1 MNGSLNALVIDDEQ
15 PVRDFVCTVLSE
27 DGWQVSRAS
36 SGEEAFEM
44 LDQRDWSIVFCDVI
58 LGGADGYT
66 VLRRFKEDLP
76 DTKVVLMTGQGHAAG
91 ALDATAFGAYDYLLK
106 PFTVEDL
113 QSLSATL
120 RDQFMSRQ
128 QRLAPGQRAPY
139 GSDID
144 LVGRSHAFIEVMKQV
159 GRVAATNLPV
169 LLTGESG
176 TGKELIASTLHRHS
190 GRADKAFVAVNCG
203 AIPSE
208 LIESELFG
216 HVKGSF
222 TGAERDRRGLWEEA
236 DGGTVFLDE
245 ITETTLAF
253 QVKLLRVLQE
263 SEIRRVGSKQTQK
276 VNVRVIASSNRNVEE
291 EVRAARFRDD
301 LFYRLNAVSIRL
313 PPLRE
318 RREDIPPLAQAFA
331 SRVYSLSPRV
341 RFSLD
346 ALEQLERYP
355 WPGNIREL
363 ENAVVRAAA
372 MCDGIIRVQDLPDR
386 IRNFQNE
393 PDGHADT
400 ERPSQPETLVPLSTI
415 EGQYVAKVLTRTG
428 GNKQAAS
435 RILEVDRK
443 TLDRMINRH
452 QIDFAKI
459 KSNGSHI
466 H

>member
-1 MNGSLNALVIDDEQ
+1 
-15 PVRDFVCTVLSE
+15 
-27 DGWQVSRAS
+27 
-36 SGEEAFEM
+36 
-44 LDQRDWSIVFCDVI
+44 
-58 LGGADGYT
+58 
-66 VLRRFKEDLP
+66 
-76 DTKVVLMTGQGHAAG
+76 
-91 ALDATAFGAYDYLLK
+91 
-106 PFTVEDL
+106 
-113 QSLSATL
+113 
-120 RDQFMSRQ
+120 
-128 QRLAPGQRAPY
+128 
-139 GSDID
+139 
-144 LVGRSHAFIEVMKQV
+144 
-159 GRVAATNLPV
+159 
-169 LLTGESG
+169 
-176 TGKELIASTLHRHS
+176 
-190 GRADKAFVAVNCG
+190 
-203 AIPSE
+203 
-208 LIESELFG
+208 
-216 HVKGSF
+216 
-222 TGAERDRRGLWEEA
+222 
-236 DGGTVFLDE
+236 
-245 ITETTLAF
+245 
-253 QVKLLRVLQE
+253 
-263 SEIRRVGSKQTQK
+263 
-276 VNVRVIASSNRNVEE
+276 
-291 EVRAARFRDD
+291 
-301 LFYRLNAVSIRL
+301 
-313 PPLRE
+313 LRE